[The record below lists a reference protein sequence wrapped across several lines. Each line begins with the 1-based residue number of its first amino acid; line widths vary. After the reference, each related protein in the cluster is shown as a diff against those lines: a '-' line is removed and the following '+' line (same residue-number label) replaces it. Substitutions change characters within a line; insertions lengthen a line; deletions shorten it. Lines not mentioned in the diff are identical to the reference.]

1 MPQQHLKFSALY
13 TNCKERAERT
23 LATLWCGESGN
34 KSQRDYAIQI
44 RNLISRLFAPED
56 AIPMVECL
64 NRYKSVN
71 SVSEEEA
78 KGIVGGLWTKPFAP
92 YEHQYQCWNTV
103 LKEKTEDG
111 KYKSF
116 VVTTGTGSGKTECF
130 MLPLVYDLKNQSQ
143 REVTEA
149 IFLYPL
155 NALMEDQKDRLE
167 ELLDGTDLRYC
178 VYNGDL
184 PEKEPKPEEHSE
196 YDESVRRKIDMIRG
210 IIRDKDGKIIEHKY
224 KHCIATR
231 DELRKHPAEILLTN
245 PTMLEYILLR
255 TKDSSLIAPKS
266 LRWMVIDETHIYTGA
281 GAAEMAMLLRRLL
294 LAFNLTASEIRFA
307 TSSATLGNAK
317 TEEERLKMTEDLR
330 KFISDLTG
338 LELSQIVV
346 VGGKRKGEETIPDND
361 DSDIWERIVNAPNG
375 YIRLNELFPGEESVV
390 EMLHRLDEMC
400 DRLPEKTDLKVKVH
414 FFFRVPN
421 NGLFV
426 KLTELEGGSF
436 KIYTEKPTD
445 DRPQDAPLIE
455 LSRCKHCGE
464 YIAIAQINRRDSS
477 YGPIIMDDSDMF
489 ELEPNE
495 EEQSDKFI
503 FAVTDKKLQA
513 GDNNCGFK
521 IIGDKF
527 IEAPGSMNEDGGWRI
542 IANTQNRCP
551 HCSTKLTKTIGEP
564 ESEDSIEEEDGKKL
578 QKFRFSSDLI
588 SRIIAPEIL
597 DQLAEADNTDG
608 LLHKGQQYI
617 SFVDSRQG
625 AARGSLGQNLEQERM
640 WAYSR
645 IFHALNEKAATGSS
659 ATAKIKELEEE
670 LGSLNPRKD
679 RDRVNEIYDEIERL
693 EAIQDGELSWTE
705 ITNLLKEDPISDMFA
720 RQFAKRTANS
730 DELDFDGNATDKMKH
745 RYIQSIM
752 VEFLGKRPLHSAS
765 PETMGLFTTSYPQIK
780 KSMEDS
786 LPEAVEEF
794 NTLIQDP
801 KNRISKEDWHNL
813 LQVFLD
819 YNVRSNESIFLR
831 LRDDDPLDIKSCI
844 RFSTQ
849 RQRRRT
855 VHKPTVTAQMPSRVV
870 HYIAELLVDD
880 GLYSTKRDA
889 LRNESDL
896 IQKVIDALWE
906 DLTEKYKVLEHAT
919 QYSQEKGC
927 HIKDR
932 DNTSNEDPVPWRLNV
947 AKLSF
952 KLFDRVAL
960 CDTNTNGSE
969 LSAKRLRPINVWF
982 KDHSPYL
989 KNRSNILRISPENTA
1004 TWIPFRNVSDEKEL
1018 AEWASESRSL
1028 LWDNGLWGKD
1038 GVFAER
1044 LNTIYQTPETFIQA
1058 EHTAQVDKMISRQ
1071 VQRDFKKHLLNILAC
1086 STTMEMGVDLGD
1098 LELVM
1103 MSSVPPQPSNY
1114 KQRAGRSGRNNFIK
1128 SVAITLCGS
1137 DAVGL
1142 RTQLNPEENIISRK
1156 VNTPDTDLTSAQVI
1170 QRHVNAFLVR
1180 EFGVFGMGS
1189 HAGSINQK
1197 VADYFTPFEYG
1208 REGNHVNYFKENN
1221 EKATPVDGLGNQKDT
1236 PYERFN
1242 DCCANALDPVL
1253 RRKLEILLRGTCFE
1267 GRVERVVQKAREA
1280 NERCYDELEWKI
1292 EDISITYKRGD
1303 ISNKYRNLLTIKF
1316 LELLDEQLLGF
1327 WATNRFTPNANMPVS
1342 VVAFDVNSGVEQY
1355 YKASTTSNPS
1365 YSLRDA
1371 LQQYAP
1377 GNSVVMD
1384 GRVNIVRG
1392 LRYTGFFKRNVTFKT
1407 LYHNAQQTVIDAKN
1421 DISDHIVWPV
1431 NQEIGLEMIQPT
1443 EFLPDINESEN
1454 RIMANNI
1461 YTRVNAQLIGAS
1473 EWGDVVTEPHLFSFR
1488 SSKESGSA
1496 KILYYNDGLGHGYC
1510 HCTRCGRTVLECI
1523 SANQERKQERLP
1535 SEFNN
1540 IPSDDEEHP
1549 DFHYEISG
1557 AQKNHRCSG
1566 SNRPDAIK
1574 RNIILGDLI
1583 QTDYTE
1589 IRIRH
1594 KGNKNWISRIT
1605 DDNRGL
1611 LTTLGLVF
1619 SRSLAEILGKDTSAI
1634 GSTLTPNGHICI
1646 FDTNPG
1652 GAGYS
1657 NQLAEMEMMK
1667 TVIRYS
1673 LTILETAERTKS
1685 KDMLLD
1691 KFSMHYL
1698 EDIDIASA
1706 IKWIEEED
1714 LNAAT
1719 IPNEVRAVVGDSAS
1733 ESSLSKIQ
1741 RAVVLSEGDVTLF
1754 VDNDYSKW
1762 NYGDS
1767 DGGWRG
1773 HLLNYFHRKG
1783 DDIKFVI
1790 IENAE
1795 DTMNEPVK
1803 EMAREIKSWTRGI
1816 FKMNNPLA
1824 GKDIYPLAYLNGKL
1838 YLTNNPEF
1846 STLDEK
1852 WGNGT
1857 VFVVDYN
1864 LDLSTIEEVDLR
1876 YRSTTSIVKLS
1887 GDVASEISSK
1897 SLGEIIEGKAENIFR
1912 EFFSYCRKK
1921 NSPIKITYQDE
1932 HLKSVMG
1939 IILTLQTIEYFIRKI
1954 DKPFSVEFMVE
1965 KYQDIQRRPGMA
1977 VNLQN
1982 NGDRDLYLSG
1992 LSRAWVE
1999 SLDISGSIVPVVS
2012 RERNTLT
2019 HWRELSIECAGKKL
2033 SIYPDGGLLNG
2044 WTISRNN
2051 RRYFD
2056 PTDVDASTEV
2066 LLTRNQDIKIDV
2078 TIENV

>member
-1 MPQQHLKFSALY
+1 MSNQHLKFSELY
-13 TNCKERAERT
+13 SKCKERAERT
-23 LATLWCGESGN
+23 LATLWCGETGN
-34 KSQRDYAIQI
+34 ESQQDYARQI
-44 RNLISRLFAPED
+44 RELVSRLFAPET
-56 AIPMVECL
+56 AVPMVECL
-64 NRYKSVN
+64 NRYKEVN
-71 SVSEEEA
+71 TVSLEEA
-78 KGIVGGLWTKPFAP
+78 KRLVGDLWTKPYAP

-103 LKEKTEDG
+103 LETRTDDG

-130 MLPLVYDLKNQSQ
+130 MLPLVHDLKNRSQ

-167 ELLDGTDLRYC
+167 ELLTGSDLKYC

-184 PEKEPKPEEHSE
+184 PERAPKDDEHSD
-196 YDESVRRKIDMIRG
+196 YDESVRRKIDMIKG
-210 IIRDKDGKIIEHKY
+210 IVRDKDNNIIEHKY

-266 LRWMVIDETHIYTGA
+266 LRWMVIDETHTYSGA
-281 GAAEMAMLLRRLL
+281 GAAEMSMLLRRLL
-294 LAFNLTASEIRFA
+294 LAFDLTASEIRFA

-317 TEEERLKMTEDLR
+317 TEKERQKMTEDLR

-338 LELSQIVV
+338 LEMSQIEVI
-346 VGGKRKGEETIPDND
+346 GGQRKGEETIPDNTD
-361 DSDIWERIVNAPNG
+361 AALWKKIVNAPNG
-375 YIRLNELFPGEESVV
+375 YIRLNELFSDKCSVA
-390 EMLHRLDEMC
+390 EMLQALDEMC
-400 DRLPEKTDLKVKVH
+400 DRLPENTELKVKVH

-426 KLTELEGGSF
+426 KLSELEGGSF

-445 DRPQDAPLIE
+445 SRLQDAPLIE

-464 YIAIAQINRRDSS
+464 YVAVAQINRRDSS
-477 YGPIIMDDSDMF
+477 YGSITMDDSDMF

-495 EEQSDKFI
+495 EERSDKFI
-503 FAVTDKKLQA
+503 FAVTDKKLQV
-513 GDNNCGFK
+513 GDNNAAFT
-521 IIGDKF
+521 IDGDKF
-527 IEAPGSMNEDGGWRI
+527 MENPGSMNKDGGWHV

-551 HCSTKLTKTIGEP
+551 HCSTKLTKTVGNGD
-564 ESEDSIEEEDGKKL
+564 SEDSYEEEDGKKL
-578 QKFRFSSDLI
+578 QKFRFSVDLI

-645 IFHALNEKAATGSS
+645 IFHELNRRAALTDEAATQ
-659 ATAKIKELEEE
+659 IKEIENQ
-670 LGSLNPRKD
+670 LGFLNPR
-679 RDRVNEIYDEIERL
+679 RDREKINELYTEIENL
-693 EAIQDGELSWTE
+693 EAIQGAKLSWAE
-705 ITNLLKEDPISDMFA
+705 ITKLLEEDPISDMFA

-730 DELDFDGNATDKMKH
+730 DELDIDGNAVPLVKR

-765 PETMGLFTTSYPQIK
+765 PETMGLFTTCYNRIE
-780 KSMEDS
+780 KSLTED
-786 LPEAVEEF
+786 LPEPVKKLNE
-794 NTLIQDP
+794 LIQDSNN
-801 KNRISKEDWHNL
+801 KINEEDWHNL

-831 LRDDDPLDIKSCI
+831 IRDDDPLDIKSCV
-844 RFSTQ
+844 RFATQ
-849 RQRRRT
+849 RQKRRT
-855 VHKPTVTAQMPSRVV
+855 AHKPVVESSQPSRVV
-870 HYIAELLVDD
+870 RFIAQLLVDD
-880 GLYSTKRDA
+880 GIYPTQRDA
-889 LRNESDL
+889 LRNETEL
-896 IQKVIDALWE
+896 IQEVIDCMWV
-906 DLTEKYKVLEHAT
+906 DLTEKYHILEHAT
-919 QYSQEKGC
+919 QYD
-927 HIKDR
+927 KDR
-932 DNTSNEDPVPWRLNV
+932 GVHVKDSDNTTREDPVPWRLNV
-947 AKLSF
+947 ANLSF
-952 KLFDRVAL
+952 KLFDTVAL
-960 CDTNTNGSE
+960 CDTNTNGTE

-982 KDHSPYL
+982 KNYSPYL
-989 KNRSNILRISPENTA
+989 KNRQHIIRIGADLTD
-1004 TWIPFRNVSDEKEL
+1004 TWESFHGAANESEL
-1018 AEWASESRSL
+1018 SAWAKQKRSL
-1028 LWDNGLWGKD
+1028 LWSNGLWGES
-1038 GVFAER
+1038 GVFSER
-1044 LNTIYQTPETFIQA
+1044 LNNIYLTPDIFIQA

-1071 VQRDFKKHLLNILAC
+1071 VQREFKKHLLNILAC

-1114 KQRAGRSGRNNFIK
+1114 KQRAGRSGRNNYVK

-1137 DAVGL
+1137 DAIGL
-1142 RTQLNPEENIISRK
+1142 RTQLNPEDNIIARN
-1156 VNTPDTDLTSAQVI
+1156 VNTPTADLSSAQVV
-1170 QRHVNAFLVR
+1170 QRHVNAFLIR
-1180 EFGVFGMGS
+1180 EFGVFGMGD

-1197 VADYFTPFEYG
+1197 VADYYTPFVYG
-1208 REGNHVNYFKENN
+1208 REGNHIHYYKSDNSTVS
-1221 EKATPVDGLGNQKDT
+1221 PIDGLGIQTDT

-1242 DCCANALDPVL
+1242 ESCANAISREL
-1253 RRKLEILLRGTCFE
+1253 RCKLESLLRGTCFE
-1267 GRVERVVQKAREA
+1267 GRVERVIQKAREA

-1292 EDISITYKRGD
+1292 EDISIIYKRSD

-1316 LELLDEQLLGF
+1316 LELLDDQLLSF
-1327 WATNRFTPNANMPVS
+1327 WATNRFTPNANMPVN
-1342 VVAFDVNSGVEQY
+1342 VVAFDVNSGIEQY

-1377 GNSVVMD
+1377 GNSIVID

-1407 LYHNAQQTVIDAKN
+1407 LYHNAQQTVIDSKN

-1454 RIMANNI
+1454 RILASNI

-1488 SSKESGSA
+1488 NSKESGSA
-1496 KILYYNDGLGHGYC
+1496 KILYYNDGIGHGYC
-1510 HCTRCGRTVLECI
+1510 HCTRCGKTVLENSI
-1523 SANQERKQERLP
+1523 ADPGRRLERLP

-1540 IPSDDEEHP
+1540 IPSDNEDQP
-1549 DFHYEISG
+1549 NFHYEISG
-1557 AQKNHRCSG
+1557 AQTSYRCAG
-1566 SNRPDAIK
+1566 SNRPESIK

-1594 KGNKNWISRIT
+1594 KDDRNWISRIT
-1605 DDNRGL
+1605 DENRGL

-1634 GSTLTPNGHICI
+1634 GFTLTPNGHICV

-1673 LTILETAERTKS
+1673 ASILRTAEKSKS

-1698 EDIDIASA
+1698 ENIDIASA
-1706 IKWIEEED
+1706 NQWIEEED
-1714 LNAAT
+1714 RNTAT

-1741 RAVVLSEGDVTLF
+1741 RAIALCDGEITLF
-1754 VDNDYSKW
+1754 ADNDYSRW

-1773 HLLNYFHRKG
+1773 HLLNYFHHKG
-1783 DDIKFVI
+1783 DNIKFVI
-1790 IENAE
+1790 IENTE
-1795 DTMNEPVK
+1795 NSMNEPVK

-1824 GKDIYPLAYLNGKL
+1824 GKEIYPLAYLNGKL
-1838 YLTNNPEF
+1838 YLTNNHEF

-1864 LDLSTIEEVDLR
+1864 LDLSTTSEVDLG
-1876 YRSTTSIVKLS
+1876 YHSTTSIVKLS
-1887 GDVASEISSK
+1887 GEMASEIYSK
-1897 SLGEIIEGKAENIFR
+1897 DLGAIIESEASSIFN
-1912 EFFSYCRKK
+1912 EFFSYCSTKD
-1921 NSPIKITYQDE
+1921 SPVKFIYQDE

-1939 IILTLQTIEYFIRKI
+1939 IILTLQTIEYFVRKLN
-1954 DKPFSVEFMVE
+1954 KPFSVEFMVE
-1965 KYQDIQRRPGMA
+1965 KYQDIQRRPGIA
-1977 VNLQN
+1977 VNLPN
-1982 NGDRDLYLSG
+1982 NGDRDMFLNG
-1992 LSRAWVE
+1992 LSRAWIE
-1999 SLDISGSIVPVVS
+1999 TLDISGSIVPVAS

-2033 SIYPDGGLLNG
+2033 SIYPDGGLMNG

-2051 RRYFD
+2051 HIYFE
-2056 PTDVDASTEV
+2056 PTNVDASTEV
-2066 LLTRNQDIKIDV
+2066 ILTRNQDIKIDV

>member
-1 MPQQHLKFSALY
+1 MPKQHLKFSELY
-13 TNCKERAERT
+13 ISCKERAERT
-23 LATLWCGESGN
+23 LATLWCGETGN
-34 KSQRDYAIQI
+34 ESQKDYARQI
-44 RNLISRLFAPED
+44 RELISKLFAPET
-56 AIPMVECL
+56 AVPMVECL
-64 NRYKSVN
+64 NRYKGVN
-71 SVSEEEA
+71 SVSADEA
-78 KGIVGGLWTKPFAP
+78 KNIVGGLWTKSFAP

-103 LKEKTEDG
+103 LKARTDDG

-130 MLPLVYDLKNQSQ
+130 MLPLVHDLRNQPQ

-167 ELLDGTDLRYC
+167 ELLAETDLRYC

-184 PEKEPKPEEHSE
+184 PEKEPKPDEHSE

-210 IIRDKDGKIIEHKY
+210 IVRDKDGKEIERKY

-266 LRWMVIDETHIYTGA
+266 LRWMVIDETHTYTGA
-281 GAAEMAMLLRRLL
+281 GAAEMAILLRRLL
-294 LAFNLTASEIRFA
+294 LAFDLTASEIRFA

-317 TEEERLKMTEDLR
+317 TEEERIKMTEDLR

-338 LELSQIVV
+338 LELNQIEV
-346 VGGKRKGEETIPDND
+346 VGGNRKGEETVPDNED
-361 DSDIWERIVNAPNG
+361 AEVWRKLVNATNG
-375 YIRLNELFPGEESVV
+375 YVSLSELILDGKSVV
-390 EMLHRLDEMC
+390 DKLNILDEMC

-426 KLTELEGGSF
+426 KLSELEGGSF

-464 YIAIAQINRRDSS
+464 YVAIAQINKRDSS
-477 YGPIIMDDSDMF
+477 YGPITMDDSDMF
-489 ELEPNE
+489 ELEPDE
-495 EEQSDKFI
+495 DEQSDKFI
-503 FAVTDKKLQA
+503 FAVTNKKLEA
-513 GDNNCGFK
+513 GDNNSGYR

-527 IEAPGSMNEDGGWRI
+527 IEAPGSMNEDGGWRV

-551 HCSTKLTKTIGEP
+551 HCSTKLTKTIGDG

-578 QKFRFSSDLI
+578 QKFRFSVDLI

-597 DQLAEADNTDG
+597 DQLAEADDTDG

-645 IFHALNEKAATGSS
+645 IFHALNHKALLADD
-659 ATAKIKELEEE
+659 ATAKIKELEEK
-670 LGSLNPRKD
+670 LDTLNPRKD
-679 RDRVNEIYDEIERL
+679 RDKVSEILDEIERL
-693 EAIQDGELSWTE
+693 ESIQGGELTWAE
-705 ITNLLKEDPISDMFA
+705 ITKLLEDDPISDMFA

-730 DELDFDGNATDKMKH
+730 DELDIYGNALPLVKR

-765 PETMGLFTTSYPQIK
+765 PETMGLFTTSYPHLK
-780 KSMEDS
+780 KSLTDE
-786 LPEAVEEF
+786 LPEAVTAF
-794 NTLIQDP
+794 NELIQNP
-801 KNRISKEDWHNL
+801 ENRISNEDWHNL

-855 VHKPTVTAQMPSRVV
+855 VHKPSVTAQMPSRV
-870 HYIAELLVDD
+870 IRFITELLVDD
-880 GLYSTKRDA
+880 GLYGNQKDA
-889 LRNESDL
+889 LRNESEL
-896 IQKVIDALWE
+896 IQSVIDALWI
-906 DLTEKYKVLEHAT
+906 DLTEKYNILEHGT
-919 QYSQEKGC
+919 QYNQEKGS
-927 HIKDR
+927 HVKDR
-932 DNTSNEDPVPWRLNV
+932 DDTTSADPVPWRLNV
-947 AKLSF
+947 ANLSF
-952 KLFDRVAL
+952 KLFDKVAL

-982 KDHSPYL
+982 KDFSPYL
-989 KNRSNILRISPENTA
+989 KNRSHVMRISPDSVA
-1004 TWIPFRNVSDEKEL
+1004 TWTPFCGVADEKEL
-1018 AEWASESRSL
+1018 EKWAENNRSL
-1028 LWDNGLWGKD
+1028 LWNNGLWGEG
-1038 GVFAER
+1038 GVFSER
-1044 LNTIYQTPETFIQA
+1044 LNTIYLTPDTFIQA

-1114 KQRAGRSGRNNFIK
+1114 KQRAGRSGRNNYVK

-1142 RTQLNPEENIISRK
+1142 RTQLNPDDNIISRK
-1156 VNTPDTDLTSAQVI
+1156 VNSPDTDLTSAQVI

-1180 EFGVFGMGS
+1180 EFGVFSMSS

-1197 VADYFTPFEYG
+1197 VADYYTPFEYG
-1208 REGNHVNYFKENN
+1208 REGDHVNYFKENN

-1242 DCCANALDPVL
+1242 DSCANALDPEL
-1253 RRKLEILLRGTCFE
+1253 RRRLEILLRGTCFE
-1267 GRVERVVQKAREA
+1267 SRVERVVQKAREA

-1292 EDISITYKRGD
+1292 EDISITYKGD
-1303 ISNKYRNLLTIKF
+1303 ISNKYRNFLTVKF

-1327 WATNRFTPNANMPVS
+1327 WATNRFTPNANMPVN

-1377 GNSVVMD
+1377 GNSVVID

-1407 LYHNAQQTVIDAKN
+1407 LYHNSQQTVIDARN
-1421 DISDHIVWPV
+1421 DISDLVVWPV
-1431 NQEIGLEMIQPT
+1431 NQEVGLEMIQPT
-1443 EFLPDINESEN
+1443 EFLPDINETEN
-1454 RIMANNI
+1454 RIIANNI

-1510 HCTRCGRTVLECI
+1510 HCTRCGRTVLESI
-1523 SANQERKQERLP
+1523 AANSERKLERLP

-1540 IPSDDEEHP
+1540 IPSDNEEQP
-1549 DFHYEISG
+1549 DYHYEIAG
-1557 AQKNHRCSG
+1557 AQKNHRCAG
-1566 SNRPDAIK
+1566 SNRPESIK

-1589 IRIRH
+1589 IRIRR
-1594 KGNKNWISRIT
+1594 KGDRSWINRIT
-1605 DDNRGL
+1605 EENKGL

-1634 GSTLTPNGHICI
+1634 GFTLTPNAHICI

-1657 NQLAEMEMMK
+1657 NQLADMDMIK
-1667 TVIRYS
+1667 TVIQYS
-1673 LTILETAERTKS
+1673 STILQAAERTKS

-1698 EDIDIASA
+1698 EDLDIPDAL
-1706 IKWIEEED
+1706 KWIEEEN
-1714 LNAAT
+1714 LNAVT
-1719 IPNEVRAVVGDSAS
+1719 IPNEVRGVVGSSAS
-1733 ESSLSKIQ
+1733 ESSLTRIQ
-1741 RAVVLSEGDVTLF
+1741 RAVVLCEGEVILF

-1773 HLLNYFHRKG
+1773 NLLNYFHRKG
-1783 DDIKFVI
+1783 EDIKFVI

-1803 EMAREIKSWTRGI
+1803 EMAREIKSWTRSIG
-1816 FKMNNPLA
+1816 KMSNPLA

-1846 STLDEK
+1846 STLNEK

-1857 VFVVDYN
+1857 VFVADYD
-1864 LDLSTIEEVDLR
+1864 LDLSEVENVDLR
-1876 YRSTTSIVKLS
+1876 YRSTTSIVKLY
-1887 GDVASEISSK
+1887 GDKTSEISSME
-1897 SLGEIIEGKAENIFR
+1897 LGATIESEASSIFN
-1912 EFFSYCRKK
+1912 EFFSYCRK
-1921 NSPIKITYQDE
+1921 NSSPIKITYQDE

-1939 IILTLQTIEYFIRKI
+1939 IILTLQTIGYFIEKI
-1954 DKPFSVEFMVE
+1954 GKPFSVEFLIE

-1977 VNLQN
+1977 VNLPN
-1982 NGDRDLYLSG
+1982 YGDRDLYLEG
-1992 LSRAWVE
+1992 LSRKWLE

-2033 SIYPDGGLLNG
+2033 SIYPDGGLMNG
-2044 WTISRNN
+2044 WSISRNN
-2051 RRYFD
+2051 HRYFD